1 MNQKTQIFV
10 FWFSLLN
17 LSSGW
22 WWTNDE
28 VNDLMIFLKCAIM
41 QKKKNIEKSHNITY
55 LFSIRTG
62 SRKVS
67 EISTRFE
74 DYDYDYDTYLP
85 ALSRIGENQDYYYY
99 YLDDDHYPLEDRSGT
114 AVVNP
119 LAALIAPLAGLALIA
134 AASAVSVNP
143 LLLQL
148 TTISRNRRRRQLEQ
162 GLAKRAIRQI
172 TVLENFLSSPVNQ
185 IQSDLLMVNY
195 LQCGELLE
203 QTNHCLELLVCSY
216 TSSTPARAAFSKQEK
231 DVVAM

>member
-1 MNQKTQIFV
+1 M
-10 FWFSLLN
+10 
-17 LSSGW
+17 
-22 WWTNDE
+22 
-28 VNDLMIFLKCAIM
+28 
-41 QKKKNIEKSHNITY
+41 
-55 LFSIRTG
+55 
-62 SRKVS
+62 
-67 EISTRFE
+67 
-74 DYDYDYDTYLP
+74 
-85 ALSRIGENQDYYYY
+85 
-99 YLDDDHYPLEDRSGT
+99 
-114 AVVNP
+114 VNP

-148 TTISRNRRRRQLEQ
+148 TTISRNRRRRQLQ
-162 GLAKRAIRQI
+162 QVPVRRAIRQI

-216 TSSTPARAAFSKQEK
+216 TTSTPDRAAFSKQEK